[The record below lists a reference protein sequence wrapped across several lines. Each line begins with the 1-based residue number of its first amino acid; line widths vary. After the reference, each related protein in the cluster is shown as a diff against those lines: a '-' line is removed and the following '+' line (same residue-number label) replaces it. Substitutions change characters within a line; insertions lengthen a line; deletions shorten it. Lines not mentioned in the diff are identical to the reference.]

1 MNLENILLLLA
12 IIVLIRY
19 FLIWIYKYITLKA
32 VNEGFDDMSELNKSL
47 SMLQQMS
54 STPNSVDA
62 NESFRKLV
70 TYLEKNPTDAE
81 KFLGYIQNKFFV
93 KPCPL
98 RDPSTWKNT
107 LTNDTDFRIFK
118 ISNEDE
124 KKLTRM

>member
-19 FLIWIYKYITLKA
+19 FLIWTYKYITLKA

-107 LTNDTDFRIFK
+107 LTNDIDFRIFK

>member
-98 RDPSTWKNT
+98 RDPSTWQNT
-107 LTNDTDFRIFK
+107 LTNDIDFRIFK